1 MANLVYSIPCTKVLH
16 HQQRE
21 GVSHCC
27 LHLSVLIACL
37 FLSLLHSFFFYFIVP
52 ICMPSW
58 YFLHSYISCLCLC
71 YLCFVHT
78 TDEDG
83 SSAVETFGRII
94 MTSLKSIVTK
104 MGCQSPHITG
114 IVGGGGTLPPSLANI
129 WS

>member
-1 MANLVYSIPCTKVLH
+1 
-16 HQQRE
+16 
-21 GVSHCC
+21 
-27 LHLSVLIACL
+27 
-37 FLSLLHSFFFYFIVP
+37 
-52 ICMPSW
+52 MPSW

-114 IVGGGGTLPPSLANI
+114 IVGGGDFAPLPCKYLELGLYAVSYVPTSHAYGNH
-129 WS
+129 W